1 MNEWLNAIS
10 LNISS
15 WKSIFNPL
23 EVMITFR
30 DHLNLI
36 YFNLQIGT
44 FLFAAIVMRDFINGL
59 FLSEEPPSTL
69 GIFRWSKWKLCSS

>member
-1 MNEWLNAIS
+1 
-10 LNISS
+10 
-15 WKSIFNPL
+15 
-23 EVMITFR
+23 MITFR

-59 FLSEEPPSTL
+59 FLSEEPPPTL
-69 GIFRWSKWKLCSS
+69 GIFR